1 MLLRSGGMDV
11 FYIDESHD
19 KTIYAVTAI
28 AVPFLRKENSIWQI
42 SWPDHLQAAKSW
54 RRAIADT
61 HKIPASKELHG
72 WKLVSGRGNYLYG
85 NRKLPPAN
93 AAEIYRAILKSV
105 DFIPEASVIT
115 VTGVRGRALYGH
127 ERLERVMHALFQRMR
142 RQCIDGSRWVNAMTF
157 FDEGHPEYRSLYRR
171 AMVNLPTGSLF
182 GPARNLP
189 LDMFIKDGNFK
200 NSKHCLFTQLADLIS
215 YAALSKVRHERG
227 LMEAPQEALGIHTI
241 YDGVPDAIKNLK
253 AGGKDGIVR
262 IG

>member
-19 KTIYAVTAI
+19 KTVYCVTAI
-28 AVPFLRKENSIWQI
+28 AVPFMRHADNLWRI
-42 SWPDHLQAAKSW
+42 SWPDYLAAAKNW
-54 RRAIADT
+54 RRAVVEE

-85 NRKLPPAN
+85 KRKLPLEK
-93 AAEIYRAILKSV
+93 AAETYRGILEKA
-105 DFIPEASVIT
+105 DFIPPASVIT
-115 VTGVRGRALYGH
+115 VAGVRGRTLYGH

-142 RQCIDGSRWVNAMTF
+142 RQCVDRARSVNGMIF

-171 AMVNLPTGSLF
+171 ATVNLPTGSLF

-189 LDMFIKDGNFK
+189 LDMFVEDGNFK
-200 NSKHCLFTQLADLIS
+200 NSKHCHFTQLADLIS
-215 YAALSKVRHERG
+215 YAALAKVRHERK
-227 LMEAPQEALGIHTI
+227 LLDPDQEALGIHTI
-241 YDGVPDAIKNLK
+241 YDGVPDVIKNLN
-253 AGGKDGIVR
+253 AGGRDGIVR